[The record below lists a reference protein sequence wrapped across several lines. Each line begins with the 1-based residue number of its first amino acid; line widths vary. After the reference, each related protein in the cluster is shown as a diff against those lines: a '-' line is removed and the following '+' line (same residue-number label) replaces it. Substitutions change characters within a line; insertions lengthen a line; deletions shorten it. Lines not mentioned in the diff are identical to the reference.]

1 MARLPQPGGDDGT
14 WGVILNDFLS
24 VAHDTEGALLSGTVN
39 TSNIVDDAITVDKIA
54 TSNTPSTNQGLAY
67 NGTSMQW
74 ANFEPFITSAS
85 IATDYFAGDKTWKAM
100 NKYTVGLGNVNDTS
114 DLAKP
119 ISTATQSALDTKPSI
134 NHFHAGSDITSG
146 TIAAARLP
154 AASTAAVG
162 AIQIATTAEVT
173 TGTNT
178 TKAVT
183 PAGVASAVAAAVV
196 TTPIL
201 FVNSLAEIPGGTPVD
216 TLVVVRAV

>member
-24 VAHDTEGALLSGTVN
+24 VAHDTVGALNAGSVN
-39 TSNIVDDAITVDKIA
+39 TSQLVDDSVTVDKIA

-74 ANFEPFITSAS
+74 ANFEPFHAS
-85 IATDYFAGDKTWKAM
+85 SSSSTDYFAGDKTWKSM
-100 NKYTVGLGNVNDTS
+100 NKYAVGLGNVNDTS

-119 ISTATQSALDTKPSI
+119 ISTATQTALDNKSSI
-134 NHFHAGSDITSG
+134 NHSHSGADISSG
-146 TIAAARLP
+146 TINAARLP
-154 AASTAAVG
+154 AATSAATG
-162 AIQIATTAEVT
+162 AVQLATTAEVT

-178 TKAVT
+178 AKAVT
-183 PAGVASAVAAAVV
+183 PAGVAAAVAAVR
-196 TTPIL
+196 TPIL